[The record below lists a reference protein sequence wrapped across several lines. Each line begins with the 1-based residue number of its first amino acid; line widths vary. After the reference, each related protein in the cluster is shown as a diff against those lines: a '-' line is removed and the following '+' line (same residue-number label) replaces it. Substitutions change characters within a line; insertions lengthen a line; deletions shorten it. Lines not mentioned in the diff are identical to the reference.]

1 MMENQLREQHL
12 RAFAK
17 LSPAERLQW
26 SLSTA
31 WSTFN
36 ALPPEKQEIYLKM
49 KAREKRQR
57 NS

>member
-1 MMENQLREQHL
+1 MENQLRKQHML
-12 RAFAK
+12 TFAK

-36 ALPPEKQEIYLKM
+36 SLPPEKQEIYLQM
-49 KAREKRQR
+49 RSREKQQR
-57 NS
+57 KS

>member
-1 MMENQLREQHL
+1 MENQLREQHL
-12 RAFAK
+12 KAFAK

-31 WSTFN
+31 WATFK